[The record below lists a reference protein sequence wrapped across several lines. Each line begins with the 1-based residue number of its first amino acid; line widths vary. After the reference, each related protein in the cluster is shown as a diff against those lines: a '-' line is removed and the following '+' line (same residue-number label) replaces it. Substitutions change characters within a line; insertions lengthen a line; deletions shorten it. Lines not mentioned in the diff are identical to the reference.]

1 MIGLSLIFAAGAIVA
16 AVRPHPRWEEGPVAG
31 LVPFAL
37 GSLATAAA
45 VLAMASMGRGRLA
58 PALLLVGW
66 VTLRVLTRPGRSRR
80 HRTIGA
86 VVTLGAVLAATA
98 SAAFVPEL

>member
-1 MIGLSLIFAAGAIVA
+1 MLGLSLIFAAGAIVA
-16 AVRPHPRWEEGPVAG
+16 AVRPHSRWGEGPVAG

-37 GSLATAAA
+37 GSLATAVAM
-45 VLAMASMGRGRLA
+45 LALASMGSGWLA
-58 PALLLVGW
+58 PGLLLVGW
-66 VTLRVLTRPGRSRR
+66 VTLRVLTRPGRTRR

-98 SAAFVPEL
+98 TVVFVPEL